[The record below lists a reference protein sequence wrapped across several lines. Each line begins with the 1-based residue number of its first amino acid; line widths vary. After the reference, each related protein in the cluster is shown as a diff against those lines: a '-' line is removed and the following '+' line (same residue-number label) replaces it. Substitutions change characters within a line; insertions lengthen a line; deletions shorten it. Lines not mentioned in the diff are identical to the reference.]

1 MEYSLY
7 VLMYCYLTVDYQS
20 VVFSQLKKRVFLCN
34 MDPPEKHQDYVDQLR
49 RKVVVHDLW
58 SPRGE
63 APVSKLSRQTS
74 HLG

>member
-1 MEYSLY
+1 MDFRFFCSY
-7 VLMYCYLTVDYQS
+7 VLLSHSRLPVGS
-20 VVFSQLKKRVFLCN
+20 FFPSCN
-34 MDPPEKHQDYVDQLR
+34 MDPPESHTKDYVDQLR